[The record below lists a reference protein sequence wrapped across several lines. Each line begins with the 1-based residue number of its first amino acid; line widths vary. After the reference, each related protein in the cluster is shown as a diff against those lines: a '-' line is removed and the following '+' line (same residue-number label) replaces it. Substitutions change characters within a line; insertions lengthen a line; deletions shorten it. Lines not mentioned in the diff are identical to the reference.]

1 MSGSKPSIRHIT
13 PVWPADGDKVLLI
26 RLYPD
31 AAGISDAAA
40 KAMAQGEET
49 GALGEDW
56 ESSQYEPPLALP

>member
-1 MSGSKPSIRHIT
+1 MSGTPSTRHIN

-31 AAGISDAAA
+31 AAGITDAAS

-49 GALGEDW
+49 GLLGEDW
-56 ESSQYEPPLALP
+56 EGSQYEPPLPVE